1 MADLRLAGRG
11 ASNCLKAL
19 IQPPSLHYSTTN
31 ITLRMQPLHE
41 HIVVTSLTL
50 SNVSP
55 LDTIAQFPLKDT
67 CPSRNHPASSSRTP
81 MHSVTA
87 EDVFTLLDK
96 INAEMTEELALVTT
110 AIGEVKDS
118 INLLRSD
125 RMKACVQTAKPFTED
140 EERNNLQIL

>member
-1 MADLRLAGRG
+1 
-11 ASNCLKAL
+11 
-19 IQPPSLHYSTTN
+19 
-31 ITLRMQPLHE
+31 
-41 HIVVTSLTL
+41 
-50 SNVSP
+50 
-55 LDTIAQFPLKDT
+55 
-67 CPSRNHPASSSRTP
+67 
-81 MHSVTA
+81 MHGVTA

-96 INAEMTEELALVTT
+96 INAEMTEELARVTT